1 MSLEMY
7 QNLKQRYTDIKPI
20 RGRAVEVRPWEKRS
34 RDWEQVV
41 QYTRAIDGA
50 VMYAARLHETNVIS
64 VAPNGD
70 IHFDSGGWVTP
81 STAEFMSRVMRDS
94 AGLYGAVCKQ
104 ANAIWVYTGAQ
115 RSATGQQVYRKVP
128 NTGGLTL
135 TYDPATSKY
144 DAPLTTITKKS
155 VNRPVVKEVRQC
167 LNKFKQFYKTF
178 IKMSDGLISADTVAQ
193 YSIAEDSGGHMGVRV
208 TAMLVPFKGND
219 VVFPLK
225 EYWWNGTIAKK
236 EALKVLWIA
245 QSDEDNAYVPL
256 LCYLHRT
263 LNGHRVD
270 GVNASRVVTTLNGM
284 KVRSSDAIITPEEI
298 NGLLEKLIK
307 AHLDVWN
314 YKTVTVTQPTKDELP
329 NHEVLT

>member
-7 QNLKQRYTDIKPI
+7 QNLKQRYTIIKPI

-64 VAPNGD
+64 VALNGD

-94 AGLYGAVCKQ
+94 AGQYGAVCKQ
-104 ANAIWVYTGAQ
+104 ANAIWVYTGSQ
-115 RSATGQQVYRKVP
+115 RSATGQQAYRKVP

-135 TYDPATSKY
+135 TYDPATGKY

-155 VNRPVVKEVRQC
+155 VNRPAVKEVRQC

-178 IKMSDGLISADTVAQ
+178 LKMSDGLISADTVAQ
-193 YSIAEDSGGHMGVRV
+193 YSIAEDSGGHMGVGV

-219 VVFPLK
+219 AVFSIK
-225 EYWWNGTIAKK
+225 AYWWNGTIAKK
-236 EALKVLWIA
+236 EALQVLEIA
-245 QSDEDNAYVPL
+245 RSDDDNAYVPL
-256 LCYLHRT
+256 LCYLHRI
-263 LNGHRVD
+263 LNGYRVD
-270 GVNASRVVTTLNGM
+270 GFNASRVVTTSNGIKM
-284 KVRSSDAIITPEEI
+284 RGSDAVITPEEV
-298 NGLLEKLIK
+298 NELLEKLIK
-307 AHLDVWN
+307 THLDVWN
-314 YKTVTVTQPTKDELP
+314 YKTVTVTAPTKDELP
-329 NHEVLT
+329 ILT

>member
-70 IHFDSGGWVTP
+70 IHFDSGGWATP
-81 STAEFMSRVMRDS
+81 STAEFMSRVMRDCT
-94 AGLYGAVCKQ
+94 GQYGAVCKQ
-104 ANAIWVYTGAQ
+104 ANAIWVYTGSQ
-115 RSATGQQVYRKVP
+115 RSATGQQVYRKVS

-155 VNRPVVKEVRQC
+155 VNRPAVKEVRQC

-178 IKMSDGLISADTVAQ
+178 LKMSDGLLSADTVAQ
-193 YSIAEDSGGHMGVRV
+193 YSIAKDTESGTRIIDSIF
-208 TAMLVPFKGND
+208 VPFKGAEVMFLREHYWSRRVPKEN
-219 VVFPLK
+219 VVKLL
-225 EYWWNGTIAKK
+225 EM
-236 EALKVLWIA
+236 A
-245 QSDEDNAYVPL
+245 QSDDESAYVPL
-256 LCYLHRT
+256 LCLLVETHNVLNKKIGNFRTVTEANGLEMQLADVYLAPED
-263 LNGHRVD
+263 VD
-270 GVNASRVVTTLNGM
+270 GLMET
-284 KVRSSDAIITPEEI
+284 
-298 NGLLEKLIK
+298 LIK
-307 AHLDVWN
+307 QNLDVWN
-314 YKTVTVTQPTKDELP
+314 YETVTVTQPTKDEAP